1 MKKTILD
8 LWYGNTDP
16 QEHREDDPRTK
27 DLIQLASRNS
37 SGLYGTLD
45 EKQKDFFEKYCDA
58 IQELHCLSEK
68 SIFVYAFR
76 LGMRLAFEAL
86 SDEKEVD
93 DGI

>member
-16 QEHREDDPRTK
+16 QEHREEDPRMR
-27 DLIQLASRNS
+27 DLLKIMSRIRS
-37 SGLYGTLD
+37 ELSATLD
-45 EKQKDFFEKYCDA
+45 DKQRDILEKYDDA
-58 IQELHCLSEK
+58 HIELNCFNEK

-86 SDEKEVD
+86 SDENTD
-93 DGI
+93 DLP

>member
-16 QEHREDDPRTK
+16 QEHKNDDPRIK
-27 DLIQLASRNS
+27 DLLKLAARNS
-37 SGLYGTLD
+37 GELSDTLND
-45 EKQKDFFEKYCDA
+45 KQKDLLEKYSDTVY
-58 IQELHCLSEK
+58 ELHTLNER

-86 SDEKEVD
+86 SDEQEID
-93 DGI
+93 D

>member
-16 QEHREDDPRTK
+16 QEHRDDDPRTR
-27 DLIQLASRNS
+27 DLLKIMGRNHS
-37 SGLYGTLD
+37 ELYETLD
-45 EKQKDFFEKYCDA
+45 EKQKEVLEKYVDA
-58 IQELHCLSEK
+58 TSELNCLSEK

-86 SDEKEVD
+86 SDEND
-93 DGI
+93 DDLL

>member
-16 QEHREDDPRTK
+16 QEHKNDDPRIK
-27 DLIQLASRNS
+27 DLLKLAARNS
-37 SGLYGTLD
+37 GELSDTLND
-45 EKQKDFFEKYCDA
+45 KQKELLEKYSDTVY
-58 IQELHCLSEK
+58 ELHTLNER

-86 SDEKEVD
+86 SEEQEID
-93 DGI
+93 D

>member
-16 QEHREDDPRTK
+16 QEHKNDDPRIK
-27 DLIQLASRNS
+27 DLLKLVARNS
-37 SGLYGTLD
+37 SELSNSLN
-45 EKQKDFFEKYCDA
+45 ENQKELLEKYSDTVY
-58 IQELHCLSEK
+58 ELHTLNER

-86 SDEKEVD
+86 SDEQEID
-93 DGI
+93 D

>member
-16 QEHREDDPRTK
+16 QEHREDDPRIK
-27 DLIQLASRNS
+27 DLLRITGRNHS
-37 SGLYGTLD
+37 ELSVTLD
-45 EKQKDFFEKYCDA
+45 DKQKEILEKYCDA
-58 IQELHCLSEK
+58 INELNCLSEK

-86 SDEKEVD
+86 YDEKEVD

>member
-16 QEHREDDPRTK
+16 QEHREEDPRIR
-27 DLIQLASRNS
+27 DLLKIMSRIRS
-37 SGLYGTLD
+37 ELSATLN
-45 EKQKDFFEKYCDA
+45 EKQKEILEKYDDA
-58 IQELHCLSEK
+58 MNELNCLSEK

-86 SDEKEVD
+86 SDENAD
-93 DGI
+93 DLP

>member
-16 QEHREDDPRTK
+16 QEHKNDDPRIK
-27 DLIQLASRNS
+27 DLLKLVARNS
-37 SGLYGTLD
+37 NELSNSLN
-45 EKQKDFFEKYCDA
+45 EKQKELLEKYSDTVY
-58 IQELHCLSEK
+58 ELHTQNER

-86 SDEKEVD
+86 SDEQEID
-93 DGI
+93 D

>member
-16 QEHREDDPRTK
+16 QEHKNDDPRIK
-27 DLIQLASRNS
+27 DLLKLVARNS
-37 SGLYGTLD
+37 SELSNSLNG
-45 EKQKDFFEKYCDA
+45 KQKELLEKYSDTVY
-58 IQELHCLSEK
+58 ELHTLNER

-86 SDEKEVD
+86 SEEQEID
-93 DGI
+93 D

>member
-16 QEHREDDPRTK
+16 QEHRDDDPRIR
-27 DLIQLASRNS
+27 DLLKIMGRNHS
-37 SGLYGTLD
+37 ELYETLD
-45 EKQKDFFEKYCDA
+45 EKQKEVLEKYVDA
-58 IQELHCLSEK
+58 TNELNCLSEK

-86 SDEKEVD
+86 SDKND
-93 DGI
+93 DDLL